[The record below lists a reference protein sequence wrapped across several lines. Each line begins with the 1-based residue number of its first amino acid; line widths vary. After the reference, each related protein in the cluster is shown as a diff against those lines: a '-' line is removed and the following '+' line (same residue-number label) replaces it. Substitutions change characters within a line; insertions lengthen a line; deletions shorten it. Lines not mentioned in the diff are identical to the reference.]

1 MCSRYWHGASPTPD
15 ETVIGPGCI
24 GKSPVREYVGA
35 ELDTTRT
42 GKVPIG
48 GHTIPLVASIINE
61 AVDRTLNYVLGVPT
75 YGFMPTGNLPVR
87 VAVRVLAWPSSIL
100 GR

>member
-1 MCSRYWHGASPTPD
+1 MEKSRKEYGSSPTPD

-24 GKSPVREYVGA
+24 GKSPVREHVGA

-48 GHTIPLVASIINE
+48 GHTISLVAPVSNY
-61 AVDRTLNYVLGVPT
+61 AVDITLNYILGVPT
-75 YGFMPTGNLPVR
+75 YGFIPTGNLSVR
-87 VAVRVLAWPSSIL
+87 VAVRVLAWPPS
-100 GR
+100 